1 MPYAIDER
9 NVGRQRLLAHLLDYF
24 TETHLAR
31 LAPTRP
37 GRWLNIGS
45 GLGETT
51 RMLTRFMAMDST
63 NRSTHSTVRASDGSE
78 HQFAMDKV
86 RI

>member
-1 MPYAIDER
+1 MPFAIDER
-9 NVGRQRLLAHLLDYF
+9 NVVRQRLLTHLLDYF
-24 TETHLAR
+24 TVPHLR
-31 LAPTRP
+31 STRP
-37 GRWLNIGS
+37 DRWLDIGS

-51 RMLTRFMAMDST
+51 SMLTRFMAMEST

>member
-1 MPYAIDER
+1 MPFAIDER
-9 NVGRQRLLAHLLDYF
+9 NVGRQRLLTHLLDYF
-24 TETHLAR
+24 IEPHLAS
-31 LAPTRP
+31 TRS
-37 GRWLNIGS
+37 GRWLDIRS

-51 RMLTRFMAMDST
+51 SMLTRFMAMEST

>member
-9 NVGRQRLLAHLLDYF
+9 NVGRQRILTHLLDYF
-24 TETHLAR
+24 TEPH

-37 GRWLNIGS
+37 GRWLDIGS